1 MSLEKD
7 FIFHLNNRIKTVLSF
22 CSREWITNAAVL
34 YFVNQLVENS
44 GSRINKEIASGFDFY
59 IMPMANPDGYVRKS
73 KKTHIFIFQL

>member
-1 MSLEKD
+1 MN
-7 FIFHLNNRIKTVLSF
+7 FIGKRFHLNNRIKPVLSF

-73 KKTHIFIFQL
+73 KKNHIFIFQL